1 MSKKDIILFIVGA
14 GFLGLIVY
22 FLPVID
28 SKLTGRKLYN
38 EEEEVPDQK
47 RFVDKYV
54 CTFGSNSNLLRS
66 NIEATFYLD
75 NKMVT
80 RIYTRQTETYTKKVD
95 YENALKSV
103 LKDNNDPDYTVKVAK
118 DNINYTIITTKGIN
132 IKTGTKVDYPTSY
145 EELTTYLETNNYTC
159 SVYYKQ

>member
-1 MSKKDIILFIVGA
+1 MSKKDLIIFIVGA
-14 GFLGLIVY
+14 VVLGLVVY

-38 EEEEVPDQK
+38 EEEDVPDQK
-47 RFVDKYV
+47 RLVDKYV

-75 NKMVT
+75 NKLVT

-95 YENALKSV
+95 YENALKGAP
-103 LKDNNDPDYTVKVAK
+103 KDNNDPDYTVKVAR
-118 DNINYTIITTKGIN
+118 DNTNYTVITTKGIN

-145 EELTTYLETNNYTC
+145 EELKAYLENNNYTC
-159 SVYYKQ
+159 SVHYK